1 MSDIALR
8 VLALEVHCF
17 VDRLDSV
24 GVCARVIRQLNF
36 LADADAL
43 GLPVKKSHID
53 RASDLSCDE
62 VVAGLPFLHGF
73 SGSLGGDGE
82 VELIHFLHLLDEAL
96 YHRGGAAPVHRN
108 AADLA
113 EEHPDRPEEKL
124 AS

>member
-1 MSDIALR
+1 M
-8 VLALEVHCF
+8 
-17 VDRLDSV
+17 
-24 GVCARVIRQLNF
+24 
-36 LADADAL
+36 
-43 GLPVKKSHID
+43 
-53 RASDLSCDE
+53 
-62 VVAGLPFLHGF
+62 VAGLPFLHGF

-124 AS
+124 LLDHNVRRPVELRVEEVGDHKVPHGSVWHTENDAFAFRRGATYRGPAHLLQQPSAKFSPT